1 VRTCAVDIRLDT
13 TNRGVDAFL
22 GTRQRC
28 EKTVLKKKTKKMFQN
43 VIKTFVMAPDA
54 LPLL

>member
-1 VRTCAVDIRLDT
+1 VRLCAVVIRLDT

-22 GTRQRC
+22 GTPQRC
-28 EKTVLKKKTKKMFQN
+28 EKTVLKKKTKNMFQN